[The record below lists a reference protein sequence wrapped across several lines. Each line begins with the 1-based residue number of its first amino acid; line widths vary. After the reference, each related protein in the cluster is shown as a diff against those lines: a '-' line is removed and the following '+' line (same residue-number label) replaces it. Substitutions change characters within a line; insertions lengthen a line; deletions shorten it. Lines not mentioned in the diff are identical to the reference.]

1 MPAVRRGEP
10 ADLAQI
16 RAIQA
21 VSPHAAQWDVTDYL
35 QYHLL
40 VAVEGILVAGFLV
53 SRTLTAG
60 ESEILNVAVAP
71 EWRRQGVAR
80 ALLDAL
86 LADTE
91 GAVFL
96 EVRASNTV
104 ARSFYK
110 SLDFHEVTT
119 RMDYYE
125 NPPEP
130 AIVMKFHS
138 C

>member
-16 RAIQA
+16 RAIQVA
-21 VSPHAAQWDVTDYL
+21 SPQAAQWDVTDYL
-35 QYHLL
+35 QYRLL

-80 ALLDAL
+80 ALLSAL
-86 LADTE
+86 LADTG

-96 EVRASNTV
+96 EVRGSNAA

-119 RMDYYE
+119 RADYYE
-125 NPPEP
+125 NPPES